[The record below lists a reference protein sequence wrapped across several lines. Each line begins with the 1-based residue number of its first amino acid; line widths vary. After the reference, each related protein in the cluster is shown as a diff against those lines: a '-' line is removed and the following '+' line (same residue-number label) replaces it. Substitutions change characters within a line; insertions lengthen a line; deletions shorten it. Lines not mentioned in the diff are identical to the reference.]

1 MTRTMALVN
10 GHPYYVGCV
19 IDGHTGWRG
28 IAEVC
33 EIALNLGWKPKGQRE
48 PRRLRYLLKRYVT
61 NEATERMTDAL
72 IGQGGYA
79 DEAEAWLNDNT
90 EEGFVWHWS
99 DGEFFLSPY
108 CGGDEDCNDETC
120 ACHVFN

>member
-1 MTRTMALVN
+1 MKPRTMALVN

-33 EIALNLGWKPKGQRE
+33 EEALDLGWKPTGQRE
-48 PRRLRYLLKRYVT
+48 PRRLRYVMRRYGR
-61 NEATERMTDAL
+61 NEGSLDIPCRML
-72 IGQGGYA
+72 SYA
-79 DEAEAWLNDNT
+79 DEAEAWLNYNT
-90 EEGFVWHWS
+90 EEGFVWHRS

-108 CGGDEDCNDETC
+108 CGGDDANCEDPTC
-120 ACHVFN
+120 YHWSE

>member
-1 MTRTMALVN
+1 MALVN

-33 EIALNLGWKPKGQRE
+33 EIATDLGWKPEGKRAH
-48 PRRLRYLLKRYVT
+48 RTMRWALRQFRNWASMCVCASTST
-61 NEATERMTDAL
+61 NDMAYW
-72 IGQGGYA
+72 YA
-79 DEAEAWLNDNT
+79 DEAERWLNDNT
-90 EEGFVWHWS
+90 ADGFVWHWS

-108 CGGDEDCNDETC
+108 CGDDDGCDDETC
-120 ACHVFN
+120 ACHS